1 MATQQNNRAKRWCF
15 TLNNYTNE
23 EEQKIQEANCEFLI
37 YGHERG
43 ENGTPHLQGYIT
55 FTTRKCFNTMKRLI
69 GDRAHIEVARG
80 SVMANIDY
88 ATKEDNEHYFI
99 KGEAPKEASEK
110 GAQATKR
117 KWEDARQAAKEGRF
131 EDIPS
136 DLWIRY
142 RNSWKTEYQEEV
154 NKNTT
159 EIRDFNLKDHFY
171 WIWGPTGTGKSHLAR
186 ALAKKLD
193 PEHQPYLKSLNKW
206 WNGFRGQKVTLIEEA
221 TPDACKYIA
230 SMFKQ
235 WCDKWPFTAEVKG
248 GSFDCGIRPDYI
260 IITSNYSI
268 QQCFPAE
275 EDYLPMQRRCTE
287 FYKEHRESWFEIPD
301 SPEHDTQQLSP
312 DTQDIPKLPRT
323 ESYEIIV
330 DEDTR
335 NSINSF
341 TNP

>member
-1 MATQQNNRAKRWCF
+1 MAENSRAKRWCF
-15 TLNNYTNE
+15 TLNNYTFE
-23 EEQKIQEANCEFLI
+23 EEHKIQEVECEYLI
-37 YGHERG
+37 YGHEVG

-55 FTTRKCFNTMKRLI
+55 FTTRKSFNTMKKLL
-69 GDRAHIEVARG
+69 GDRCHIEVARG
-80 SVMANIDY
+80 TVQSNIDY
-88 ATKEDNEHYFI
+88 CTKQDNEHYFV

-117 KWEDARQAAKEGRF
+117 KWEEARQAAKEGRF

-142 RNSWKTEYQEEV
+142 RNSWKSEYQEEV

-193 PEHQPYLKSLNKW
+193 PDNQPYLKPLNKW
-206 WNGFRGQKVTLIEEA
+206 WNGYKGQKVTLIEEA
-221 TPDACKYIA
+221 TPDTCKFIT
-230 SMFKQ
+230 SLMKQ

-268 QQCFPAE
+268 QQCFPNE
-275 EDYLPMQRRCTE
+275 EDYYPMQRRCTE

-335 NSINSF
+335 KSINSF

>member
-1 MATQQNNRAKRWCF
+1 MSENSRAKRWCF

-55 FTTRKCFNTMKRLI
+55 FTTRKCFNTMKRLL

-117 KWEDARQAAKEGRF
+117 KWEEARQAAKEGRF

-159 EIRDFNLKDHFY
+159 EIRDFNLKDHFF

-193 PEHQPYLKSLNKW
+193 PDHQPYLKSLNKW

-275 EDYLPMQRRCTE
+275 EDYYPMQRRCTE
-287 FYKEHRESWFEIPD
+287 FYKEQRESWFEIPD
-301 SPEHDTQQLSP
+301 SPEHDTQQISP
-312 DTQDIPKLPRT
+312 CTQDIPKLPRT